1 MKRPWAWAVDAE
13 GDDVVM
19 GSAASFLVS
28 DVTFKG
34 PGRSELPELVPDHLL
49 GDEHRDMASAVVNG
63 NGVADHHRQDG

>member
-34 PGRSELPELVPDHLL
+34 PCRSELPELVPDHLL